1 MLKMP
6 HEKKYQIIFLYNHLT
21 KVHMLK
27 YAAEMWI
34 LKRLILGLQEE
45 KMKDLDYYDD
55 TKLTLAIVQVC
66 NVKGEY

>member
-1 MLKMP
+1 MS
-6 HEKKYQIIFLYNHLT
+6 
-21 KVHMLK
+21 K

-34 LKRLILGLQEE
+34 LKRLLLGLQEE
-45 KMKDLDYYDD
+45 KMMDLDYYDD